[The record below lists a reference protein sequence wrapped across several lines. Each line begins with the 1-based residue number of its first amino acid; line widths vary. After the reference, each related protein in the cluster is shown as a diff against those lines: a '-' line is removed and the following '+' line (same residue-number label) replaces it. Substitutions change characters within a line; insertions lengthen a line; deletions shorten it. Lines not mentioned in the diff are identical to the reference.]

1 MPMYIPNDKIQQM
14 MNILP
19 EYMKIKGYTCLRGHM
34 MHCIHPDH
42 EDIHP
47 SMGIFQGRDGKM
59 RLHCFGC
66 GRTFDVFDAVEIL
79 DHIVGIPQQ
88 YSYLSRLFDNKE
100 AVEDAVLS
108 DRVLQEYVKY
118 CTLHMTP
125 YWQQRGISEAI
136 IKKYRLGYD
145 KQRDC
150 IVIPV
155 GESCVRRY
163 LHKRHTDRYRKSKG
177 FAGYL
182 NIENVNNSLPIIICE
197 GEIDTLS
204 IISSGY
210 MNVVSAGGAANVGAL
225 VKSWH
230 YAGNLKLV
238 EALDLDD
245 TGRKQADKLKAICQM
260 TGYSCQSLWEYMAPM
275 SVKDI
280 NDVWVSAP
288 NELKKAITAITDR
301 GESRVD

>member
-1 MPMYIPNDKIQQM
+1 MSMYVPNDKIQQM

-19 EYMKIKGYTCLRGHM
+19 EYMKIKGYTCSRGHM

-42 EDIHP
+42 EDVHP

-66 GRTFDVFDAVEIL
+66 GRTFDIFDAVEIL
-79 DHIVGIPQQ
+79 DHVKGIPQQ
-88 YSYLSRLFDNKE
+88 YSYLCKLFDKE
-100 AVEDAVLS
+100 NIEITVVS
-108 DRVLQEYVKY
+108 NNVLQDYVKQCALY
-118 CTLHMTP
+118 KTS
-125 YWQQRGISEAI
+125 YWKKRGIADNVVAQ
-136 IKKYRLGYD
+136 YRLGYD
-145 KQRDC
+145 PQRDC
-150 IVIPV
+150 VVIPV
-155 GESCVRRY
+155 GQACIRRY
-163 LHKRHTDRYRKSKG
+163 LHKKHPDRYRKSKG

-210 MNVVSAGGAANVGAL
+210 MNVVSAGGAANVAAL
-225 VKSWH
+225 VTSWH
-230 YAGNLKLV
+230 YAGNLRLV

-245 TGRKQADKLKAICQM
+245 TGRNQADKLKAICQM
-260 TGYSCQSLWEYMAPM
+260 NGYDYKSLWKYMVPM